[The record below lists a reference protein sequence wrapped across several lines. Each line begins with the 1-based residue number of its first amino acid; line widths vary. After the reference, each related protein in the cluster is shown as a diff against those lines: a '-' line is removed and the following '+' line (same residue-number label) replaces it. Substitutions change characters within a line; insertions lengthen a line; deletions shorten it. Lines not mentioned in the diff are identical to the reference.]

1 MQFFLKRDFRQL
13 DFVTIAPRQPRRFI
27 TKPAVPSQ
35 WRVQSD
41 APLFHKR
48 DNMVRRSRL
57 FRDDSPQ
64 ESEENPRQKG
74 SGESREKSPE
84 LQQKNSRG
92 NKRTHNGKRK
102 CEERQRRGVARDRR
116 MQPQR
121 DAARKGSGDRQ
132 GGQPHGT
139 LRNLTS
145 VSI

>member
-41 APLFHKR
+41 A
-48 DNMVRRSRL
+48 RL

-116 MQPQR
+116 MQPQC